1 MDCEKPLTSP
11 VRRLLLVSALLLSCA
26 APVGGSTLKVSATQL
41 FGIAEMAVKRGD
53 DETARRALRALMQD
67 PSVEIRLE
75 ARFRLAAI
83 ESKSGNLSSAAVLLR
98 EIVDQRPSAARA
110 RLELAGVLDRMGDK
124 DGAWRQMRAI
134 QAGGLPPQVARLI
147 DRYSQ
152 ALRAQRP
159 FGASLEIAVAPD
171 SNINRATRS
180 DTLGTIFGD
189 FQIADD
195 GKAKS
200 GTGLS
205 LNGQAFRRLG
215 IAENASLLI
224 RASGFAN
231 LYRRSEFNDLA
242 ADLAV
247 GPELA
252 LGRDRLQLEV
262 GATRRWFGQKPFMR
276 SARIAGT
283 WSHPLGSRTLLRLA
297 GSAALVDNQLNDLQD
312 GRTYSGQA
320 SVERALSPTT
330 GVVAGVGIDRQ
341 ALKDA
346 GYSTIGWRGSLNLWR
361 DFGSV
366 TLSGGFDIGRLHADE
381 RLILFPE
388 RRSDRFMRLSLGA
401 TFRQLQWRGFA
412 PLFRFSVERNRSTIA
427 FYDYRR
433 TRTEMGI
440 VRAF

>member
-1 MDCEKPLTSP
+1 MPSCRTLTA
-11 VRRLLLVSALLLSCA
+11 ALLLGCA
-26 APVGGSTLKVSATQL
+26 APVGGTTLKVSAPQL
-41 FGIAEMAVKRGD
+41 FRIADIAVKRGN
-53 DETARRALRALMQD
+53 DETARRALLALMQD

-98 EIVDQRPSAARA
+98 EIVDQRPLAARA

-124 DGAWRQMRAI
+124 DGAWRQIRAI

-171 SNINRATRS
+171 SNINRATQS
-180 DTLGTIFGD
+180 NTLGTIFGD

-205 LNGQAFRRLG
+205 LNGQAFRRVR
-215 IAENASLLI
+215 IASDASLLV
-224 RASGFAN
+224 RVSGFAN

-247 GPELA
+247 GPELS
-252 LGRDRLQLEV
+252 LGRDRLQLEM
-262 GATRRWFGQKPFMR
+262 GATQRWFGQKPFMR

-283 WSHPLGSRTLLRLA
+283 WSHPLGSRTLVRLV

-312 GRTYSGQA
+312 GRIYSAQT
-320 SVERALSPTT
+320 SIERALSPTT
-330 GVVAGVGIDRQ
+330 GVVASAGFDRQ
-341 ALKDA
+341 VLKDA
-346 GYSTIGWRGSLNLWR
+346 GYSTAGWRGSLHLWR
-361 DFGSV
+361 DFGRV
-366 TLSGGFDIGRLHADE
+366 TLSGGFDLGRLHADE
-381 RLILFPE
+381 RLMLFPQ
-388 RRSDRFMRLSLGA
+388 RRFDRFARLSVGA
-401 TFRQLQWRGFA
+401 TFRQVQWHGFA
-412 PLFRFSVERNRSTIA
+412 PLLRLSFERNRSTIA